1 MRRDWPLAGGLIAGA
16 IVDAAVGDPARGHP
30 VALFGRVMAT
40 VEQRVYAD
48 RAGRW
53 IAYAAAGVFAGAA
66 PLLLA
71 AQATQGR
78 PAARAAL
85 TAATTWAV
93 IAARSLGAAAL
104 QIENALTAGDLTRAR
119 AALPCLCGR
128 DPQDL
133 GAAAITRAVVESVAE
148 NTSDAIVAPLIWE
161 RSPGRPVRVPG
172 RQHPRRHGRPS
183 LTAL

>member
-1 MRRDWPLAGGLIAGA
+1 
-16 IVDAAVGDPARGHP
+16 
-30 VALFGRVMAT
+30 MAT

-48 RAGRW
+48 SAGRG

-119 AALPCLCGR
+119 AALPRRAGV
-128 DPQDL
+128 
-133 GAAAITRAVVESVAE
+133 TRRTLAR
-148 NTSDAIVAPLIWE
+148 PP
-161 RSPGRPVRVPG
+161 SPGQSSSPS
-172 RQHPRRHGRPS
+172 RRTPATRS
-183 LTAL
+183 SRR